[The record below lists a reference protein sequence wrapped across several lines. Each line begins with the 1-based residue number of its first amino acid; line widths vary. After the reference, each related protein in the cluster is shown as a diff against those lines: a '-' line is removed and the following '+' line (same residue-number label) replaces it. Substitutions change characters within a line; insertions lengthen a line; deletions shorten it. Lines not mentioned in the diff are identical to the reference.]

1 MGFMSVSGMIRRYSC
16 PTRVR
21 SWEGT
26 KDRVR
31 AISQKL
37 ESAIAV
43 NNVLAIAPA
52 KKREDLIPSFSIL
65 LFVQEP
71 QGVLPNRDGQENTK
85 CRLGTLPCRKASSI
99 APDTCRRRHIRSRRI
114 VLHRDRFVLANADR
128 PRSPSIHLPSP
139 YHEPIILQT
148 RFAPVSL
155 R

>member
-1 MGFMSVSGMIRRYSC
+1 MMGFMSVSGMIRRYSC

-65 LFVQEP
+65 LFANGP
-71 QGVLPNRDGQENTK
+71 QLTTAGIVLLCYFSFHGEGGRILTLMERRRGGDGWHRHAGSATVH
-85 CRLGTLPCRKASSI
+85 RKAG
-99 APDTCRRRHIRSRRI
+99 APESACLKDI
-114 VLHRDRFVLANADR
+114 
-128 PRSPSIHLPSP
+128 
-139 YHEPIILQT
+139 
-148 RFAPVSL
+148 
-155 R
+155 